1 MIEDEDYRKFVQS
14 VIDNIKKN
22 GFPEKK
28 VSFGLEKMYEIAYNK
43 GINFNKVLDTLG
55 EIQIDHEKTP
65 EKIIFFPK
73 AHVEKTPPTPMDPF
87 AGVDPSMFANMN
99 MSDMMKAAS
108 EMMQNLTP
116 EQLEA
121 VKKQY
126 DGMSDEQRA
135 ELIDKVKKMGGF

>member
-1 MIEDEDYRKFVQS
+1 MIEDDDYRKFVQS

-28 VSFGLEKMYEIAYNK
+28 VAFGLEKMYEIAYNK

-73 AHVEKTPPTPMDPF
+73 AHEEKTPPNPMDVF
-87 AGVDPSMFANMN
+87 GSIDPSVFGNMN
-99 MSDMMKAAS
+99 MPDMMQAAS
-108 EMMQNLTP
+108 QMMQNLTP

-121 VKKQY
+121 VKKMY
-126 DGMSDEQRA
+126 DDMSDEERA
-135 ELIDKVKKMGGF
+135 ALIEKVKKMGGF